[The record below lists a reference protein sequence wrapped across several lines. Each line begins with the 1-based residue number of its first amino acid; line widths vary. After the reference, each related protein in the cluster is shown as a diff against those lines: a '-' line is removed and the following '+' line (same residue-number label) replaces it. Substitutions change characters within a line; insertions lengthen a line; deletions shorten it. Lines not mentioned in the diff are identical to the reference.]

1 MKAGE
6 GRCEI
11 SPPPKK
17 FRLLQGREDR
27 RSLFIEMKTTTGV
40 FETLRSFQM
49 LGTSREDFLS
59 NEL

>member
-1 MKAGE
+1 MVVA
-6 GRCEI
+6 R
-11 SPPPKK
+11 PPPKK

-40 FETLRSFQM
+40 FETVRSFQM
-49 LGTSREDFLS
+49 LGTSREDFSS

>member
-1 MKAGE
+1 MVVA
-6 GRCEI
+6 R
-11 SPPPKK
+11 PPSPKK

-40 FETLRSFQM
+40 FETVRSFQM